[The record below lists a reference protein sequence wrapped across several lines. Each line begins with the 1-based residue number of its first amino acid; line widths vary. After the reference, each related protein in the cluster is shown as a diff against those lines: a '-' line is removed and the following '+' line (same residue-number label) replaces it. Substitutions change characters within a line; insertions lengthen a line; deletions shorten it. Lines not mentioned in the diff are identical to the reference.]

1 MGKPLDEIVVFDE
14 IAISALKEVGN
25 ITSCC
30 RIRLQDKKAVMVRQE
45 GRIYESCIIPNGDS
59 MGRQGENY
67 KKLEGVS
74 EEVKKH
80 GADLLLLPEMSFTG
94 FQ

>member
-1 MGKPLDEIVVFDE
+1 
-14 IAISALKEVGN
+14 
-25 ITSCC
+25 
-30 RIRLQDKKAVMVRQE
+30 MVRQE

-59 MGRQGENY
+59 MEDKEKNY

-80 GADLLLLPEMSFTG
+80 GADLLYCRKWALRVFQWTQSLLKNTMMKAKTG
-94 FQ
+94 